1 MTDSWVEVR
10 LRDIA
15 EAHKQG
21 INPTAMSDEV
31 VDHYSLPAFDNGRT
45 PERVP
50 ASVIKSSKLLV
61 PEGAVLVSRLNPH
74 IPRIWSP
81 VIDPSVT
88 SMCSS
93 EFAVLTATACH
104 PPFLPYFIQSEAIY
118 GRLGET
124 MNGTSSSHQR
134 VALKDLLDMAAPLP
148 PISAQRSIAEVLG
161 VLDDRIASLVATER
175 LLLDYGLTQLEIALD
190 VSDVRLMRVDEIA
203 TFENRK
209 RIPLSL
215 MERDK
220 RPGPY
225 PYYGATGIF
234 GYVDDYLFDE
244 FRVLVGEDGSV
255 IEDDGTP
262 VLQMAHGKYWVNNH
276 AHVLAGRAVATEALW
291 FLLRNLA
298 VDPAVTGAVQPKL
311 SMGRLAALDVLV
323 PPESSTF
330 FSVAKECVAQVLYR
344 REQLR
349 ELVEVRTFLLPRLL
363 SGELRVAAAE
373 HLEEAAT

>member
-1 MTDSWVEVR
+1 MSDSWVEVR
-10 LRDIA
+10 LGDIA
-15 EAHKQG
+15 EAHKRG
-21 INPTAMSDEV
+21 VKPLTMGDEL

-50 ASVIKSSKLLV
+50 ASAIKSNKLV
-61 PEGAVLVSRLNPH
+61 IPEGAVLVSRLNPH

-81 VIDPSVT
+81 VLDSSVT

-104 PPFLPYFIQSEAIY
+104 PPYLPYFIQSEAIY
-118 GRLGET
+118 GRLGEM

-134 VALKDLLDMAAPLP
+134 VALNDLLDMSAPLP
-148 PISAQRSIAEVLG
+148 PVSAQRSIAEVLG
-161 VLDDRIASLVATER
+161 VLDSRVASLERAER
-175 LLLDYGLTQLEIALD
+175 LLLEYGLAQLEAALD
-190 VSDVRLMRVDEIA
+190 CSDVRLMRVDEIA
-203 TFENRK
+203 AFENRK

-215 MERDK
+215 MEREK

-225 PYYGATGIF
+225 PYYGATGIV
-234 GYVDDYLFDE
+234 GYVDDYLFDG

-276 AHVLAGRAVATEALW
+276 AHVLIGRAVATEALW

-311 SMGRLAALDVLV
+311 SMGRLAALEVLV

-330 FSVAKECVAQVLYR
+330 FGVANECIAQVLYR
-344 REQLR
+344 REQIR
-349 ELVEVRTFLLPRLL
+349 EMLEVRDFLLPSLV
-363 SGELRVAAAE
+363 SGALRVTEAE
-373 HLEEAAT
+373 EIVEAAT